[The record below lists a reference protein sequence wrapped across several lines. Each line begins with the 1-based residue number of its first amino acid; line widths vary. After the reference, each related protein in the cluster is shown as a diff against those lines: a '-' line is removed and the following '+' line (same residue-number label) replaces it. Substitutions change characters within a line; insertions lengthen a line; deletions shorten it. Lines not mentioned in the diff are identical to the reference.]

1 VTKKGIGFRMTLEW
15 TFTAESYLD
24 QLSPEERSK
33 VLHAV
38 ERLPSEWGRLGG
50 ARLTQLEGE
59 ENLYSLLVGADLRV
73 LVRRRDNVVTVVD
86 VVRKSQVDGLRRL
99 ANLDAA

>member
-1 VTKKGIGFRMTLEW
+1 MTLEW

-38 ERLPSEWGRLGG
+38 ERLPVEWGHLGG
-50 ARLTQLEGE
+50 ARLNQLEGE
-59 ENLYSLLVGADLRV
+59 ENLYSLRVGADLRV
-73 LVRRRDNVVTVVD
+73 LVRRRNDVVTVVD
-86 VVRKSQVDGLRRL
+86 VVRRSQVDGLRRL
-99 ANLDAA
+99 ANADAA

>member
-1 VTKKGIGFRMTLEW
+1 MRLDW

-38 ERLPSEWGRLGG
+38 ERLPVEWGSLGESRLN
-50 ARLTQLEGE
+50 RLEGE
-59 ENLYSLLVGADLRV
+59 QNLYALRVGADLRV
-73 LVRRRDNVVTVVD
+73 LVRRQDEVVTVVD
-86 VVRKSQVDGLRRL
+86 VVRRSQVDGLRRL
-99 ANLDAA
+99 GKLDPALAG